1 MLFTDI
7 RLQNFRSYQEAS
19 FELDPGVN
27 IVVGPNAAGKTNLL
41 EALMVGA
48 VGKSYRARDSLL
60 IKHGEQWARIDI
72 HTDRNSTRVVKVSS
86 SEAGR
91 VDKLFEFDEK
101 IYKRMTNDTRLP
113 VVLFEPD
120 NMRLLNADPAERRT
134 YLDDLLEQIAPS
146 YAKLRGDFKRV
157 VSQRNALLKSHSP
170 SESQVFAW
178 NIRFCELA
186 TEVVRARHD
195 LLVKINEQ
203 LDDVYSSIS
212 KKKLDLS
219 VTYFSKTPLE
229 DYSNQL
235 MKQLT
240 NDYELDR
247 ARGFTGR
254 GPQRDDMIIYSGQT
268 ALSETASRGEN
279 RSLVLA
285 LKIIELI
292 ILEEATS
299 RRPLLLLD
307 DVFSELDGARRSALT
322 KLLKNYQTIITT
334 TDADILGKGFSS
346 RSSIIVLG

>member
-1 MLFTDI
+1 MIFTDI

-48 VGKSYRARDSLL
+48 VGKSYRAHDNLL

-72 HTDRNSTRVVKVSS
+72 HTARNTTRVVKLNLSDN
-86 SEAGR
+86 GR
-91 VDKLFEFDEK
+91 ADKQFVFDEK
-101 IYKRMTNDTRLP
+101 DYKRLTPDNRLP
-113 VVLFEPD
+113 VVLFEPE
-120 NMRLLNADPAERRT
+120 NMRLLNADPSERRA
-134 YLDDLLEQIAPS
+134 YMDDLLEQLTPG
-146 YAKLRGDFKRV
+146 YAKLRSDFKRV
-157 VSQRNALLKSHSP
+157 VSQRNALLKAYNP
-170 SESQVFAW
+170 SQSQVFAW

-186 TEVVRARHD
+186 SEVVKARQE
-195 LLVKINEQ
+195 LIAQLNTR

-212 KKKLDLS
+212 KKKLDLTI
-219 VTYFSKTPLE
+219 TYFSKTPLA

-240 NDYELDR
+240 TDYDLDR

-285 LKIIELI
+285 LKIIELLV
-292 ILEEATS
+292 LEEATS
-299 RRPLLLLD
+299 KRPLLLLD

-322 KLLKNYQTIITT
+322 RLLKDYQTVITT
-334 TDADILGKGFSS
+334 TDADIVTKNFTDNTVMITLQ
-346 RSSIIVLG
+346 